1 MRARS
6 SAVLA
11 AATTCFEPDGHQARA
26 GGGSDGAG
34 TDCYASIKADLSC
47 RCQHLSKAKTP
58 SCRGGRCTQPAI
70 IDRMSANICRDTATS
85 AIWNVLRTG
94 DRLAAAI
101 KLFVSDR
108 TLLIFVA

>member
-34 TDCYASIKADLSC
+34 TDCFASIKADLSC

-58 SCRGGRCTQPAI
+58 HAEAGDARSRRSLTGCP
-70 IDRMSANICRDTATS
+70 
-85 AIWNVLRTG
+85 RT
-94 DRLAAAI
+94 
-101 KLFVSDR
+101 
-108 TLLIFVA
+108 FVATQRLRPSGTYCELVIVWRPQ